1 MKRLLLIVSLFV
13 LCSASSDKEQRVY
26 VCTGGWAK
34 CYHLD
39 KNCEGLNQCGGTI
52 KQVTLE
58 EAKKMDR
65 GKPCGYCAQK
75 KAVVYMVYYV

>member
-1 MKRLLLIVSLFV
+1 MKIFAKILLCLPLLF
-13 LCSASSDKEQRVY
+13 LCSSAPDNEQKVY
-26 VCTGGWAK
+26 ICTGGWAK

-39 KNCEGLNQCGGTI
+39 RNCEGLNQCGGTI

-65 GKPCGYCAQK
+65 GKPCGYCIK
-75 KAVVYMVYYV
+75 KKQ